1 MILKIFLLS
10 FFLLNIGFSQ
20 FQKPPWRV
28 IANPVDNLLKS
39 VQFINQDTGW
49 AAGEGGT
56 IIKTTDGGIN
66 WEVQNSNVESFIVDI
81 FFLNE
86 NLGWAL
92 TIRQLVP
99 FGTTIL
105 HTTNGGDDWIAED
118 FPQQSVI
125 MNTIFFFDSLNG
137 LIGGKNIS
145 KTTDGGQTW
154 EVTNIDSSFVS
165 GLPVYNFSF
174 FSRDFGY
181 ACGGFIDLAG
191 VIWKTTNG
199 GSNWTAEGVS
209 PDQVFCMSV
218 IDSTHALCLSG
229 DPEGFFGT
237 GLITTTDAGISWSYE
252 ELPFFGLSFSI
263 GFRTNLDAW
272 SASGFQFIHSKNGGE
287 TWTVEPTPNQSVI
300 YALDFVNNQTGYA
313 VGDSGT
319 VLKFVPPPVN
329 VDVVSAE
336 VTNFVLDQNYPNPFN
351 PITKI
356 KYSVPSVVSIGGRNL
371 LVALKVYDVLGKEIT
386 TLVDEYKNPGDYEI
400 DFDGSNLPGGIYFYQ
415 LKTGGYSQTKKMV
428 LLK

>member
-1 MILKIFLLS
+1 MIFKTFLISIFSLCL
-10 FFLLNIGFSQ
+10 GFSQ
-20 FQKPPWRV
+20 NQRPPWKIV
-28 IANPVDNLLKS
+28 ANPVDKLLRS

-66 WEVQNSNVESFIVDI
+66 WVVQNTNVQTFIVDL
-81 FFLNE
+81 FFLNK

-99 FGTTIL
+99 FGTTVL

-165 GLPVYNFSF
+165 GLPVYNFNF
-174 FSRDFGY
+174 YSRDFGY

-191 VIWKTTNG
+191 VIWKTTDG
-199 GSNWTAEGVS
+199 GNNWAATGVS
-209 PDQVFCMSV
+209 PDQVYCMSV
-218 IDSTHALCLSG
+218 IDSLNAVCLSG

-237 GLITTTDAGISWSYE
+237 GLITTSDAGVNWSYE

-263 GFRTNLDAW
+263 GFRTHFDVW
-272 SASGFQFIHSKNGGE
+272 SASGFQFIHSKDGGA
-287 TWTVEPTPNQSVI
+287 TWSVEPTPERSVV
-300 YALDFVNNQTGYA
+300 YALDFVNNQTGFA
-313 VGDSGT
+313 VGDSGV
-319 VLKFVPPPVN
+319 VLKFVPPPLS
-329 VDVVSAE
+329 VDY
-336 VTNFVLDQNYPNPFN
+336 L
-351 PITKI
+351 
-356 KYSVPSVVSIGGRNL
+356 PSRIN
-371 LVALKVYDVLGKEIT
+371 I
-386 TLVDEYKNPGDYEI
+386 
-400 DFDGSNLPGGIYFYQ
+400 FF
-415 LKTGGYSQTKKMV
+415 
-428 LLK
+428 

>member
-1 MILKIFLLS
+1 MAIKIILISL
-10 FFLLNIGFSQ
+10 FSICLGYSQ
-20 FQKPPWRV
+20 NQRPPWKV
-28 IANPVDNLLKS
+28 IADPVDKLLKS

-56 IIKTTDGGIN
+56 IIKTTDGGIS
-66 WEVQNSNVESFIVDI
+66 WEIQNTNVETFIVDL
-81 FFLNE
+81 FFLDE

-137 LIGGKNIS
+137 LIGGRNIS

-154 EVTNIDSSFVS
+154 QITNIDSNMVS
-165 GLPVYNFSF
+165 GLPVYKFNFY
-174 FSRDFGY
+174 SRDFGY

-191 VIWKTTNG
+191 VIWKTTDG
-199 GSNWTAEGVS
+199 GNNWTATGVS

-218 IDSTHALCLSG
+218 IDSMNAVCLSG

-237 GLITTTDAGISWSYE
+237 GLITTTDAGENWLYN
-252 ELPFFGLSFSI
+252 ELPFYGLSFSI
-263 GFRTNLDAW
+263 GFRTGLDVW
-272 SASGFQFIHSKNGGE
+272 SASGFQFLHSKDGGA
-287 TWTVEPTPNQSVI
+287 TWSTEYTPNETVI
-300 YALDFVNNQTGYA
+300 YALDFINDQTGYA
-313 VGDSGT
+313 VGDSGV
-319 VLKFVPPPVN
+319 VLKFVPPPAS
-329 VDVVSAE
+329 VDDAPSE
-336 VTNFVLDQNYPNPFN
+336 ITNFVLEQNYPNPFN
-351 PITKI
+351 PATKI
-356 KYSVPSVVSIGGRNL
+356 KYSIPSVGTQRAVSIQ
-371 LVALKVYDVLGKEIT
+371 LKIYDVLGKEIT
-386 TLVDEYKNPGDYEI
+386 TLVNEYKTPGEYEI

-415 LKTGGYSQTKKMV
+415 LKTGNYSQTRKMV
-428 LLK
+428 LLN